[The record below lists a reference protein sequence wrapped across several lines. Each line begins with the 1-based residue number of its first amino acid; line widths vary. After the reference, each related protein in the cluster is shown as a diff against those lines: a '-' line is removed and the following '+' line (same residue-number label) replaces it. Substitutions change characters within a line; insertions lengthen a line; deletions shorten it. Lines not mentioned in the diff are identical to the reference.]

1 MVHLPVLTTIYACH
15 KSGWRQTDIFKD
27 WFQHFIDFT
36 HSTEQKP
43 VLLILDG
50 HSTHTKNFDVIDLA
64 RKSHVHIL
72 CFPSHCTHRLQPL
85 NVSYMRPPSQN
96 YDEAMRIW
104 LRNHPGRV
112 VTIHQV
118 ASLFGIAYLKSATA
132 QTAVSRFRATGISP
146 FNRAIFTDDDF
157 VEDKLTNGTA
167 PEFDPTVDE
176 GAIASTSKT
185 STSDDK
191 FIGPAEI
198 ATFPCVTEARPTNR
212 ARALVG
218 QPQC

>member
-1 MVHLPVLTTIYACH
+1 MH
-15 KSGWRQTDIFKD
+15 
-27 WFQHFIDFT
+27 
-36 HSTEQKP
+36 
-43 VLLILDG
+43 
-50 HSTHTKNFDVIDLA
+50 
-64 RKSHVHIL
+64 
-72 CFPSHCTHRLQPL
+72 PL
-85 NVSYMRPPSQN
+85 SQN

-132 QTAVSRFRATGISP
+132 QTAVSGFRATGISP
-146 FNRAIFTDDDF
+146 FNQAIFTDDDF
-157 VEDKLTNGTA
+157 AAAEPTNRTA

-185 STSDDK
+185 IIIAVPSTSDKK

-198 ATFPCVTEARPTNR
+198 APFPCVTEARPTNR